1 MAKPSKRPVSGKPP
15 VATEEANI
23 ESPRKLMHGAV
34 PDVTHAI
41 GGTPIVRLSKVATHV
56 RSSIYVKCEYLNPG
70 GSMKDRIALNIIRD
84 AEKKGLLKPGGVI
97 IEATSGNT
105 GAGLA
110 MVAALRGYQC
120 IFVMPDK
127 MSAEKVA
134 NLRSLGAKVVLCP
147 TAVDAE
153 DPRSYYSVT
162 KRLVAETPNSF
173 HANQYHNPAN
183 PEAHYLSTGPELWAQ
198 THGELEVFVAGMG
211 TGGTIS
217 GCGKY
222 FKEQN
227 PKVKIVGVDPIGSIY
242 YELKKTGRI
251 TKPFSYSVEGIGE
264 DFVPTTMN
272 LDIVDEIIRVDD
284 KDCFLLTR
292 ALVQKEGILCGGS
305 AGAAVMGAIR
315 YAEHL
320 DEQGLPPQNI
330 VVLLPDSSQKYLS
343 KIFDDNWMRDNGFL
357 DTEDPLGTVS
367 DIFASRPPRPAITA
381 ERTATLRQV
390 IALLKE
396 HGISQVPVIDRGRI
410 CGIVAEVDLLNHILV
425 KGASLDSPIEP
436 IIEADYQTVT
446 PQTKVRL
453 LKTIFNDAK
462 MVCVLA
468 SRPGTSSEGLSPSK
482 AAVPSDSLL
491 GVITKIDLIDYLATR
506 RS

>member
-1 MAKPSKRPVSGKPP
+1 MR
-15 VATEEANI
+15 
-23 ESPRKLMHGAV
+23 GAV
-34 PDVTHAI
+34 GDITQAI
-41 GGTPIVRLSKVATHV
+41 GHTPIVRLGKVAAHV
-56 RSSIYVKCEYLNPG
+56 RSHIYVKCEYLNPG

-84 AEKKGLLKPGGVI
+84 AEEKGLLKPGGVI

-127 MSAEKVA
+127 MSSEKVA

-147 TAVDAE
+147 TAVDAD

-162 KRLVAETPNSF
+162 RRLVAETPNSF

-183 PEAHYLSTGPELWAQ
+183 PQAHYLSTAPELWEQ
-198 THGELEVFVAGMG
+198 TGGEIDAFVAGMG

-217 GCGKY
+217 GCGKF
-222 FKEQN
+222 FKEKK
-227 PKVKIVGVDPIGSIY
+227 PGLRIIGVDPTGSIY

-251 TKPFSYSVEGIGE
+251 TKPFAYSVEGIGE

-284 KDCFLLTR
+284 KDCFLMTR

-305 AGAAVMGAIR
+305 AGAAVVGAIR
-315 YAEHL
+315 YAEQL
-320 DEQGLPPQNI
+320 DEQGKDPQHI
-330 VVLLPDSSQKYLS
+330 VVLIPDSSQKYLS
-343 KIFDDNWMRDNGFL
+343 KIFDDHWMRDNGFL

-367 DIFASRPPRPAITA
+367 DLFAARPPKKVLTC
-381 ERTATLRQV
+381 EKTATLRQV
-390 IALLKE
+390 IGLLKE
-396 HGISQVPVIDRGRI
+396 HNISQVPVLDRGRL
-410 CGIVAEVDLLNHILV
+410 CGLVAEVDLLNHILV
-425 KGASLDSPIEP
+425 KGASLDSTVEP

-446 PQTKVRL
+446 PRTKVRL

-462 MVCVLA
+462 MVCVL
-468 SRPGTSSEGLSPSK
+468 SSGGAKHHKQGESPEE
-482 AAVPSDSLL
+482 AAPADSLL
-491 GVITKIDLIDYLATR
+491 GVITKIDLIDYLATTTR
-506 RS
+506 A